1 MKACVNMTLKHIVF
15 WKLKEH
21 AEGADK
27 ASNALKMK
35 ELLDSCAYVVPG
47 ILKFEVVVAQE
58 GYEATYDVVLNAEF
72 TSKEALDAYQIHPA
86 HLAIKPFIG
95 AVREARQCMDYVS

>member
-1 MKACVNMTLKHIVF
+1 MLKHIVM

-35 ELLDSCAYVVPG
+35 ALLDGCAGLVPG
-47 ILKFEVVVAQE
+47 MVSFEAALAQP
-58 GYEATYDVVLNAEF
+58 GLEASYDVVLYSAFE
-72 TSKEALDAYQIHPA
+72 SRAALDAYQDHPD
-86 HLAIKPFIG
+86 HVAIKPFI
-95 AVREARQCMDYVS
+95 AAIREARQCMDYEV